1 MIMKNIFR
9 CLPAVLCLC
18 LITLK
23 GYDQNLQTVIK
34 TQAMDMARALVNND
48 FPGFIKYLPPG
59 IISLTGGREKLK
71 NNMDSVSSM
80 QGQFGIQ
87 FKKVLI
93 GDPGEIIP
101 YKDQLQCVVPEH
113 TDMETPMGSL
123 SITSS
128 LIAISQDKGKNWY
141 FVDTNMYR
149 ADKLKAALPDL
160 SPNLV
165 IPPQQQ
171 PKITPKAGN

>member
-1 MIMKNIFR
+1 MKNIFR
-9 CLPAVLCLC
+9 CLLTALFLC

-48 FPGFIKYLPPG
+48 FAGFIKYLPPG
-59 IISLTGGREKLK
+59 IISMTGGREKLK
-71 NNMDSVSSM
+71 NNMDSVSTM

-128 LIAISQDKGKNWY
+128 LIAISADKGKSWY

-149 ADKLKAALPDL
+149 ADKVKAALPDL

-165 IPPQQQ
+165 IPPQQP